1 MHLVS
6 STKTLINKNSKMMD
20 KMNYNHFVGAHN
32 INISN
37 MNAHYVR
44 DELKIII
51 NNMTLQLSIIIE

>member
-1 MHLVS
+1 
-6 STKTLINKNSKMMD
+6 MMD
-20 KMNYNHFVGAHN
+20 KMTYNHFVGARN

-51 NNMTLQLSIIIE
+51 KYTLQLSIIIE

>member
-6 STKTLINKNSKMMD
+6 STKTLKQKFLDDGQDELQS
-20 KMNYNHFVGAHN
+20 FCGARN